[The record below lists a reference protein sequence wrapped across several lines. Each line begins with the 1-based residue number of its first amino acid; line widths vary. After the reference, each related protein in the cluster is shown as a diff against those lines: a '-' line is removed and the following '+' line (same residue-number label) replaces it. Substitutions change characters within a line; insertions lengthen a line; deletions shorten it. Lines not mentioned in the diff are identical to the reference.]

1 MIIQREKGNKLM
13 VSTIKLFY
21 FPIYIL
27 SSIMFTSIIFSNI
40 HIYADMLSRYFK
52 NINFMKIQTYWSKT
66 VIL

>member
-27 SSIMFTSIIFSNI
+27 SSIMFISIILSNI
-40 HIYADMLSRYFK
+40 HIYADMLSRCQKY
-52 NINFMKIQTYWSKT
+52 
-66 VIL
+66 

>member
-27 SSIMFTSIIFSNI
+27 SSIMFISIILSNI